1 MFGRARS
8 ISAAVKGEFLSS
20 VYISVCP
27 QIDFRRHLKRE
38 KFDFSPLQEM
48 QG

>member
-1 MFGRARS
+1 LAG
-8 ISAAVKGEFLSS
+8 VKGEFAETS
-20 VYISVCP
+20 VYASIRP

-38 KFDFSPLQEM
+38 KLDFSPLQEM